1 MAELQRCT
9 WCTGSRAEQDY
20 HDREWGVPLRDDNRL
35 FEFFLLDGFQAGLSW
50 KTILL
55 KRENYRQALFG
66 FDAQRLA
73 ACGTADVVRWMEDPG
88 LVRNRLKLEGA
99 IRNARAFLRV
109 REEFGSFSAYVWQ
122 FTGNRV
128 ADNAL
133 TGHSPMPAESPES
146 VAMSRDMRKR
156 GFTFCGPVICYAF
169 MQAAGLV
176 NDHLTRCFRYR
187 EVGFLS

>member
-1 MAELQRCT
+1 M
-9 WCTGSRAEQDY
+9 DY
-20 HDREWGVPLRDDNRL
+20 HDREWGVPLRDDDRL

-66 FDAQRLA
+66 FDARRLA
-73 ACGTADVVRWMEDPG
+73 VCGPAEVNGWMQNPG
-88 LVRNRLKLEGA
+88 LIRNRLKLEGA

-109 REEFGSFSAYVWQ
+109 QEELGSFSAYLWQ

-128 ADNAL
+128 ADHAL
-133 TGHSPMPAESPES
+133 PDHSQMPSESPES

-176 NDHLTRCFRYR
+176 NDHLTGCFRYR
-187 EVGFLS
+187 EVGLLS